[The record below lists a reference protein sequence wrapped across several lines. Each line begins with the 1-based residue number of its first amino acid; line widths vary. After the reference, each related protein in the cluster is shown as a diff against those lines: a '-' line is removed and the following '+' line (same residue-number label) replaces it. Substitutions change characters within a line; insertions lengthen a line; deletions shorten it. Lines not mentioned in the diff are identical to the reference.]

1 MVDSILL
8 IGQSNMAGRGFL
20 TPENRISNPRIFK
33 LVNCRWYPMFEP
45 VNPDRDFAGANL
57 APTFALEYLKYTEN
71 NIGIIP
77 AADGGTAIEE
87 WQKGEP
93 LYENA
98 VFLAKM
104 AMKISNLKAI
114 LWHQGESDTH
124 SGRTAFY
131 KERFIKML
139 DDMKTDLGR
148 PDIKIYC
155 GGLGEFLTNYPHGG
169 DMTTKW
175 CDINNILME
184 IASEREDVEF
194 VPADGLG
201 ANPDNLHFNTEALRE
216 FGRRYFTA
224 YLKDHPEMIKSEEI
238 SAEDEYTEA
247 KLEEMKKKL
256 ANGKI
261 SQNEYDDFFS
271 KYIQTL

>member
-20 TPENRISNPRIFK
+20 TPENKISNPRIFK
-33 LVNCRWYPMFEP
+33 LVNCRWHPMFEP

-124 SGRTAFY
+124 SGRTEFY

-139 DDMKTDLGR
+139 DDMKADLDL

-155 GGLGEFLTNYPHGG
+155 GGLGEFLTNFPKGG

-175 CDINNILME
+175 RDINDILME

-216 FGRRYFTA
+216 FGRRYFDV
-224 YLKDHPEMIKSEEI
+224 YLKDHPELVKTTVKECEE
-238 SAEDEYTEA
+238 EYTEE
-247 KLEEMKKKL
+247 KLDEMKKL
-256 ANGKI
+256 LSDNKI
-261 SQNEYDDFFS
+261 SQKEYDEFFS
-271 KYIQTL
+271 KYIHTL